1 MMKVWPL
8 VALVLLLSTG
18 GPADAQSVPTG
29 TLNIAIPQGGEPLD
43 PTLSTER
50 NHVTPLFDHLI
61 GIGDD
66 GSLSSATGVAE
77 SWKLAPDSK
86 SLTLKIR
93 RGIKFHNGDDLT
105 SADVKYS
112 LERMTGPK
120 AINTWS
126 GWLRNLI
133 ARIETPDATTVV
145 IHYKKPNAIL
155 PNVLSR
161 QIGNDGAVM
170 PAKYIKEKGEE
181 YFAARPVGS
190 GPYRFVEYK
199 PGTSFTTEALAQ
211 HWRIGVP
218 RFKTLVFYQVKEETT
233 RIAMLKTGA
242 ADVIQV
248 GRDHAPSVGAPFKIH
263 EKPGSDRIGLYI
275 NYAWAPKTYLSSEK
289 FREALSIS
297 VNREEMKTFVFGGFA
312 TVVGGPNCYGSY
324 ALGYEEYKVPF
335 DPRRAAQ
342 LVQEAF
348 PKDKPKINLYTFTE
362 RFPEAARMAEA
373 VAGYWDKI
381 GVSTKII
388 PIQYSTYRTEASKD
402 EPNLL
407 NSVGLMELGNRLVWD
422 GCFDIILH
430 SKGLLGKN
438 MIRDPKLDALV
449 EALRAEADPNMV
461 GERQRAVTRHI
472 FQHNIQ
478 VSFLEMGALYAVNP
492 AKITKWQRLARPIAY
507 DISVDDLFR
516 RD

>member
-1 MMKVWPL
+1 MTKVWSVAALILL
-8 VALVLLLSTG
+8 VWTV
-18 GPADAQSVPTG
+18 GPASAQPAPTG
-29 TLNIAIPQGGEPLD
+29 TLNIAIPLGGEPLD
-43 PTLSTER
+43 PTLNTDR
-50 NHVTPLFDHLI
+50 NYVTPLFDHLI

-66 GSLSSATGVAE
+66 GSLSTATGVAE
-77 SWKLAPDSK
+77 SWKLAADSK
-86 SLTLKIR
+86 SLTIKVR

-105 SADVKYS
+105 SADVKFS

-120 AINTWS
+120 AINSWS
-126 GWLRNLI
+126 NWVRNVI
-133 ARIETPDATTVV
+133 ARIETPDPYTVV

-170 PAKYIKEKGEE
+170 PMKYIKEKGED
-181 YFAARPVGS
+181 YFASHPVGS

-199 PGTSFTTEALAQ
+199 PGTSFTTEAISK

-218 RFKTLVFYQVKEETT
+218 KYKTLVYYQVKEEST

-242 ADVIQV
+242 ADVVQI
-248 GRDHAPSVGAPFKIH
+248 GRDQAQTVGPPFKIY

-275 NYAWAPKTYLSSEK
+275 DHAWVSTSYLASEK
-289 FREALSIS
+289 VREALSIS
-297 VNREEMKTFVFGGFA
+297 VNREELKNFVFGGFA
-312 TVVGGPNCYGSY
+312 TVAGGPNCYGSY

-335 DPRRAAQ
+335 DPKRAAQ

-373 VAGYWDKI
+373 VAGYWEKVGI
-381 GVSTKII
+381 STKII
-388 PIQYSTYRTEASKD
+388 PIQYATYRTEASKD

-407 NSVGLMELGNRLVWD
+407 NSVGLMDLGNRLVWD

-438 MIRDPKLDALV
+438 MIRDAKLDALV
-449 EALRAEADPNMV
+449 ETLRAESDPNKV
-461 GERQRAVTRHI
+461 AERQRAVTRYI

-478 VSFLEMGALYAVNP
+478 VSYLEIGSLYAVNP
-492 AKITKWQRLARPIAY
+492 TKITKWPRLARPIAY
-507 DISVDDLFR
+507 DISVDDLLR
-516 RD
+516 RE